1 MLDWLGL
8 ERKVSRNGALVEACL
23 RDRKTLEMFGYVV
36 RTILQKIVIE
46 AVKAKM
52 GSLKP
57 LPADQSLSLDDY
69 KQASDHIRRVKIRRI
84 DDFRAE
90 VLAEVKV
97 FNFYK
102 EEHQTIDIM
111 AAKQSWDKLS
121 ACVKKDYANR
131 IETEAHIKSVISR
144 CKKTKTAET
153 EYVPINYY
161 GHFLRDQIKHAQ
173 SQR

>member
-1 MLDWLGL
+1 
-8 ERKVSRNGALVEACL
+8 
-23 RDRKTLEMFGYVV
+23 MFGYVV

-69 KQASDHIRRVKIRRI
+69 KQASDHIRRVTIRRI

-144 CKKTKTAET
+144 CKKT
-153 EYVPINYY
+153 
-161 GHFLRDQIKHAQ
+161 
-173 SQR
+173 